1 MFIEQIEITGFRGIS
16 QLSLTFNP
24 ESSVLIGENRW
35 GRSSLISALKLL
47 SLDNKFYQFVDSDL
61 TCK

>member
-35 GRSSLISALKLL
+35 GRSRLISALKLL
-47 SLDNKFYQFVDSDL
+47 SLDN
-61 TCK
+61 